1 MIGDWQD
8 FWKPDWEQT
17 RARFSRWWQRD
28 GFILHNFADRCEAP
42 GDGVNTQAPFYYRIA
57 GLNPLAEY
65 DSHAELVEAW
75 TNPQRRAVAAEVH
88 LSTMVFGGDAF
99 PMFDTH
105 LGPGSLA
112 TFLGAEP
119 DFAPDT
125 VWYAPAITEPD
136 EHPSLMFDPRQPWF
150 IKQKAIL
157 EAGMAAS
164 RGRFLVGMP
173 DLIENVD
180 TLASLRGTQ
189 ELMMDF
195 IERPNWVRQRIAEI
209 NQAYFAAFD
218 ALLDVIQDPWG
229 GNAFSAFYI
238 WGPGKTAKVQC
249 DLCAMISPRMF
260 AEFVVPALSEQCAW
274 LDYSLYH
281 LDGTQAIP
289 HLDELLK
296 IEALD
301 AVEWTPQVSL
311 PQGGDPMWYDLYR
324 RILAAGKNVQAI
336 GVKPHEVIP
345 LLDAVGTN
353 GLYIMVN
360 VDSEA
365 EARALEEAVK
375 PYRIF
380 P

>member
-1 MIGDWQD
+1 MTGDWQH
-8 FWKPDWEQT
+8 FWKPDWDQT
-17 RARFSRWWQRD
+17 RGRLSRWWQRD
-28 GFILHNFADRCEAP
+28 GFILHIFADRSDRP
-42 GDGVNTQAPFYYRIA
+42 HDRVNTQAPFYYRAA
-57 GLNPLAEY
+57 GLDPLAAY
-65 DSHAELVEAW
+65 SSPAELADAW
-75 TNPQRRAVAAEVH
+75 TNPQRRAATAAAH
-88 LSTMVFGGDAF
+88 LSTIYYGGDAF
-99 PMFDTH
+99 PMFDAH
-105 LGPGSLA
+105 LGPGGLA

-119 DFAPDT
+119 AFAPDT
-125 VWYAPAITEPD
+125 VWYAPVIKEPD
-136 EHPSLMFDPRQPWF
+136 QHPPLTLDTNHPWF
-150 IKQKAIL
+150 LKQKAVL
-157 EAGMAAS
+157 QAGMETS
-164 RGRFLVGMP
+164 GGRFLVAMP

-180 TLASLRGTQ
+180 TLAALRGTQ

-195 IERPNWVRQRIAEI
+195 IERPDWVRQRVGEI

-218 ALLDVIQDPWG
+218 ALLEVIQDPWG

-249 DLCAMISPRMF
+249 DLCAMISARMF
-260 AEFVVPALSEQCAW
+260 ADFAIPALAEQCAW

-281 LDGTQAIP
+281 LDGTQAIL

-301 AVEWTPQVSL
+301 AVEWTPQVSM

-324 RILAAGKNVQAI
+324 RVLAAGKNVQAI
-336 GVKPHEVIP
+336 GVKSDEVIP
-345 LLDAVGTN
+345 LLDALGTN

-375 PYRIF
+375 PYRR
-380 P
+380 